1 MKIQALLIALSAAA
15 ALTACQRSDTGSR
28 GGTARGNT
36 GSQLGEQST
45 KNDGSLAT
53 GESRQNQS
61 GSLDPA
67 IEGAGAT
74 DAAGVRYTVD
84 RVDKKEQKIFLR
96 GARAIADVKGI
107 DKSYAG
113 GSAAKEPQSGLE
125 MVITFA
131 EFQSLNPS
139 AQGSDAV
146 EKSVK
151 EGDTVTVVK
160 DKSGRPSKI
169 TVEDL
174 PK

>member
-1 MKIQALLIALSAAA
+1 MKIQAILITLSAAA

-28 GGTARGNT
+28 GLSSRDDPGRSVA
-36 GSQLGEQST
+36 GEF
-45 KNDGSLAT
+45 
-53 GESRQNQS
+53 RQNQS

-96 GARAIADVKGI
+96 GARASADLKGI

-125 MVITFA
+125 LVITFA
-131 EFQSLNPS
+131 EFQTLNPL
-139 AQGSDAV
+139 AQGSDGV

-160 DKSGRPSKI
+160 DKSGLPSKI
-169 TVEDL
+169 TVENL